1 MTDSVSKRSTPR
13 LFDKWVRFVKIIS
26 SLRGGTDVQGTIDEI
41 TENAAVRGAN
51 VWLLV
56 CSSLLASIGLDLNST
71 AVIIGAMLIS
81 PLMSPIL
88 GVGLGVAIL
97 DRNLLKR
104 SGGNLLLVTV
114 ISLVTSTLYFAISP
128 LSQITPELASRTT
141 PTILDVGVAFVG
153 GIAGIV
159 AGSRSKKT
167 SAIPGVA
174 IATALMPPVC
184 TVGFG
189 IAKMDSTIFLGA
201 FYLYFINAFFISLA
215 TYLIAVWLRFPKRAK
230 LDGETDTRVKWLI
243 TGFAV
248 LVMLPS
254 AFIFYNVITKLRFD
268 RGVKSFV
275 TKEITKDDRQ
285 PVSWNVDKTD
295 QSTLKIYT
303 VGTSVSETESLEL
316 RAKMTDYGIGSLIL
330 KIIPMNVS
338 PDEVK
343 KLSSNIQTTAADN
356 AKFMSTLE
364 AERENDI
371 QALQEQIAQLKEE
384 LDPERRFLRS
394 IKIRIPEITAAEWE
408 KPATVKSEPPSN
420 SNASLID
427 HSLVITFRD
436 GTDEPTKAVIIKRL
450 QAMGKAVWPNDTFE
464 VSRKVSQLPQE
475 ENEPQ

>member
-1 MTDSVSKRSTPR
+1 MALSVPEKSTPH
-13 LFDKWVRFVKIIS
+13 LIDKWIRFVKMIS
-26 SLRGGTDVQGTIDEI
+26 SLRGGTDVKGTIDEI

-88 GVGLGVAIL
+88 GVGLGVAIF
-97 DRNLLKR
+97 DRKLLNR
-104 SGGNLLLVTV
+104 AGGNLLLVTFV
-114 ISLVTSTLYFAISP
+114 SLATSTLYFAISP
-128 LSQITPELASRTT
+128 LSQLTPELASRTT
-141 PTILDVGVAFVG
+141 PTVLDVGVAFVG

-184 TVGFG
+184 TAGFG

-215 TYLIAVWLRFPKRAK
+215 TYLISVWLRFPKRAK
-230 LDGETDTRVKWLI
+230 LDGETDTRVKWFI

-268 RGVKSFV
+268 RGVKNFV

-295 QSTLKIYT
+295 GDTLKIYT
-303 VGTSVSETESLEL
+303 VGTSISEMESSEL
-316 RAKMTDYGIGSLIL
+316 RAKMSNYGIGSLAL

-338 PDEVK
+338 PSEVK
-343 KLSSNIQTTAADN
+343 KLSSNLQTTAADN

-364 AERENDI
+364 AERQNDI
-371 QALQEQIAQLKEE
+371 QGLQEQIAQLKEE
-384 LDPERRFLRS
+384 LDPGQRFLRS
-394 IKIRIPEITAAEWE
+394 IKVRIPEIADAVWE
-408 KPATVKSEPPSN
+408 KPATDANEPPSN
-420 SNASLID
+420 EAAPTID
-427 HSLVITFRD
+427 HKLIVTFRD
-436 GTDEPTKAVIIKRL
+436 GS
-450 QAMGKAVWPNDTFE
+450 G
-464 VSRKVSQLPQE
+464 
-475 ENEPQ
+475 